1 MSKHDLPIFSLPAH
15 TKVIVSIIKNLA
27 PGMYRIPLERCKDQ
41 RSLSQNAYMWGVV
54 LPYVAKGMTDA
65 WGEKIDVNQAKAAMQ
80 KQFLTRPICDQN
92 GEVKAEYIVG
102 TSELSTAEFATFID
116 QVIQFAADM
125 LGVAVPPASQYERE
139 HAA

>member
-80 KQFLTRPICDQN
+80 KQFLTRPICDQ
-92 GEVKAEYIVG
+92 KRR
-102 TSELSTAEFATFID
+102 SESGIHRRYVRAID
-116 QVIQFAADM
+116 GRVRDVHRSGDPVRGGHAGRRGAA
-125 LGVAVPPASQYERE
+125 GIAI
-139 HAA
+139 